1 MARRAKNQQQAM
13 LTEEELGP
21 REHKAKEPD
30 LWIDDLVG
38 AICDPII
45 VWPGGGWENTLPE
58 WVFPDIK
65 MQRLLDL
72 MVRHRGMDGAE
83 PMASDLEVMA
93 YMYPLSLERP
103 LSHDWAEIYLYVAT
117 QAMKHRH
124 PAVEVPED
132 IRRDSLNSD
141 QLRQLNELKR
151 WLHRKRIE
159 ARKERRRGEKR
170 AEKEAKGREL
180 EAVPAKPAE
189 QLRLPF

>member
-1 MARRAKNQQQAM
+1 MFA
-13 LTEEELGP
+13 EEELGP
-21 REHKAKEPD
+21 RQQKAKD
-30 LWIDDLVG
+30 TDHWIDDLAG
-38 AICDPII
+38 AICDPVI
-45 VWPGGGWENTLPE
+45 VWPSGWQDTIPE
-58 WVFPDIK
+58 WVFPEIK

-103 LSHDWAEIYLYVAT
+103 LDHDWAEIYLYVAT
-117 QAMKHRH
+117 QAMKRRH

-159 ARKERRRGEKR
+159 ARKERRRAEKR

-180 EAVPAKPAE
+180 EAVPAKPPE
-189 QLRLPF
+189 QHRLPF

>member
-13 LTEEELGP
+13 LAEEELGP
-21 REHKAKEPD
+21 REYKAKDTD

-38 AICDPII
+38 AICDPVI
-45 VWPGGGWENTLPE
+45 VFPSGWQDTIPE
-58 WVFPDIK
+58 WIFPEIK

-72 MVRHRGMDGAE
+72 MVQHREMDGAE

-93 YMYPLSLERP
+93 YMYPRSLEAP
-103 LSHDWAEIYLYVAT
+103 LGSDWTDIYLYVAT
-117 QAMKHRH
+117 QAMKRRH
-124 PAVEVPED
+124 PPVEVPED

-151 WLHRKRIE
+151 WLYRKRIE
-159 ARKERRRGEKR
+159 ARKERRRAEKR

-180 EAVPAKPAE
+180 EAVPAQPPE